1 MKQQINLYLP
11 EFKVK
16 KDALTALVLAQV
28 LGSVIVVMV
37 LISSYDFFTRWQ
49 LGRELADLQATLQ
62 EETRK
67 TNELDGQLAGR
78 SQDAELAELLEFAEA
93 RLDSDRQVRDFLSET
108 KLGNEA
114 GFSEYFKDLS
124 RASIEGL
131 SLTEFSI
138 TSGGDRVNLIG
149 QVVESAMVPRYVRN
163 LEQSNSPIRNQHF
176 GTTIAL
182 ADQYYSFALSTSNE

>member
-16 KDALTALVLAQV
+16 KEALTALVMAQV
-28 LGSVIVVMV
+28 LGTVIVVMA
-37 LISSYDFFTRWQ
+37 LISSYDYFARWQ
-49 LGRELADLQATLQ
+49 LDRELAELQATLQ

-78 SQDAELAELLEFAEA
+78 SQDAELVELLEFAEA

-108 KLGNEA
+108 KLGNET

-131 SLTEFSI
+131 SLSEFTIS
-138 TSGGDRVNLIG
+138 SGGDRLSLIG

-163 LEQSNSPIRNQHF
+163 LEQSNSPIRSQHF

>member
-16 KDALTALVLAQV
+16 KDAFTAVVMAQV
-28 LGSVIVVMV
+28 LGAVIVVMA

-49 LGRELADLQATLQ
+49 LGRELVELQATLQ
-62 EETRK
+62 EETAR

-78 SQDAELAELLEFAEA
+78 SQDAELAELLESAEV

-108 KLGNEA
+108 KLGNEV

-124 RASIEGL
+124 RASFEGL

-138 TSGGDRVNLIG
+138 TSGGDRLNLIG